1 MDIFDIFCKKIG
13 YRKFSKREK
22 ILSCILILLLTEFLF
37 YNFLIKKDLQKISEL
52 DSNNTFKEEVEDYN
66 FKGFEDF
73 SPEKLEKISKE
84 NNLDD
89 DNFSKESQSDL
100 ESLYIRGKV
109 NFKDLNN
116 IKNFTEYYGY
126 SNINLTRKDESTY
139 TYNFKVEK
147 PSKAIFYSDLKK
159 AYFKENEISSQNKKD
174 INKKK
179 AEENKNIEK
188 IKNTKD
194 TKNTKGTRKSPEVKK
209 IISRKSKT
217 RSMPKN
223 KNSNLIKGHEEIL
236 STPNKNLQLKDTET
250 KNNFDNKDL
259 ETEEYENLNYYVEDY
274 SFVTEDGVDIKFYK
288 DSALT
293 SVFVDEKNLT
303 DMVKLGLDRSCDGIS
318 MSLYFPYKS
327 CKEFGTINTYGE
339 KVPFTGEVFEG
350 QWFRVNLFQYDTSC
364 IYFIPENDKDLFF
377 FIKDVD
383 FHEEI

>member
-22 ILSCILILLLTEFLF
+22 ILSCLLILLLTEFLF

-84 NNLDD
+84 NNLDNN
-89 DNFSKESQSDL
+89 NFSKESQSDL

-109 NFKDLNN
+109 NSKDLNN

-139 TYNFKVEK
+139 TYNFKAEK
-147 PSKAIFYSDLKK
+147 PSRAIFYSDLKK
-159 AYFKENEISSQNKKD
+159 AYFEEAEVENQNKKD

-179 AEENKNIEK
+179 EEEKKNIVK
-188 IKNTKD
+188 IENTKV
-194 TKNTKGTRKSPEVKK
+194 TKNSKGTRNNTEIKK
-209 IISRKSKT
+209 ISSNISKT
-217 RSMPKN
+217 KSLSKN
-223 KNSNLIKGHEEIL
+223 KDLDYIKGHEEIL
-236 STPNKNLQLKDTET
+236 SKPNKNLLLKESED
-250 KNNFDNKDL
+250 KDNFDYKNLD
-259 ETEEYENLNYYVEDY
+259 EENENSNNYLEDY
-274 SFVTEDGVDIKFYK
+274 SFITEDGVDIKYYK

-293 SVFVDEKNLT
+293 SVFVHEKNLT
-303 DMVKLGLDRSCDGIS
+303 DMIKLGLDRSCDGIS
-318 MSLYFPYKS
+318 LSLYFPYKS
-327 CKEFGTINTYGE
+327 CKEIGTINSYGE
-339 KVPFTGEVFEG
+339 KVPFTGDIFEG
-350 QWFRVNLFQYDTSC
+350 QWFRVNLFQYDTSY
-364 IYFIPENDKDLFF
+364 IYFIPENDKDLFL
-377 FIKDVD
+377 FIKEVD

>member
-89 DNFSKESQSDL
+89 NNFSKESQSDL

-109 NFKDLNN
+109 NSKDLNN
-116 IKNFTEYYGY
+116 IKSFTDYYGY

-179 AEENKNIEK
+179 AEEKKNIEK
-188 IKNTKD
+188 IKNTNG
-194 TKNTKGTRKSPEVKK
+194 TKNTKDKRKNPEIKK
-209 IISRKSKT
+209 ISSSKSRTK
-217 RSMPKN
+217 SMPKN

-236 STPNKNLQLKDTET
+236 STPNKNLQLKETED
-250 KNNFDNKDL
+250 NNNLDYEDL
-259 ETEEYENLNYYVEDY
+259 EIEEHENLNYYVEDY

-293 SVFVDEKNLT
+293 SVFIDEKNLT
-303 DMVKLGLDRSCDGIS
+303 EMVKLGLDRSCDGIS
-318 MSLYFPYKS
+318 LSLYFPYKA
-327 CKEFGTINTYGE
+327 CKEFGTINSYGE
-339 KVPFTGEVFEG
+339 KVPFTGDIFEG
-350 QWFRVNLFQYDTSC
+350 QWFRVNLFQYDTSY

>member
-22 ILSCILILLLTEFLF
+22 ILSCLLILLLTEFLF

-139 TYNFKVEK
+139 TYNFKAEK
-147 PSKAIFYSDLKK
+147 PSRAIFYSDLKK
-159 AYFKENEISSQNKKD
+159 AYFEEAEVENQNKKD

-179 AEENKNIEK
+179 EEEKKNIVK
-188 IKNTKD
+188 IENTKV
-194 TKNTKGTRKSPEVKK
+194 TKNSKGTRNNTEIKR
-209 IISRKSKT
+209 ISSNKSKT
-217 RSMPKN
+217 KSLSKN
-223 KNSNLIKGHEEIL
+223 KDSDLIKGHEEIL
-236 STPNKNLQLKDTET
+236 SKPNKNLLLKERED
-250 KNNFDNKDL
+250 KDNFDYKNLD
-259 ETEEYENLNYYVEDY
+259 EENENSNNYLEDY
-274 SFVTEDGVDIKFYK
+274 SFITEDGVDIKYYK
-288 DSALT
+288 DSTLA
-293 SVFVDEKNLT
+293 SVFVHEKNLT
-303 DMVKLGLDRSCDGIS
+303 DMIKLGLDRSCDGIS
-318 MSLYFPYKS
+318 LSIYFPYKS
-327 CKEFGTINTYGE
+327 CKEFGTINSYGE
-339 KVPFTGEVFEG
+339 KVPFTGEFFEG
-350 QWFRVNLFQYDTSC
+350 QWFRVNLFQYDTSY
-364 IYFIPENDKDLFF
+364 IYFIPENDKDLFL
-377 FIKDVD
+377 FIKEVD

>member
-37 YNFLIKKDLQKISEL
+37 YNFLIKRDLQKISEL
-52 DSNNTFKEEVEDYN
+52 DSNNNFKEEVEDYE

-84 NNLDD
+84 NNLNA
-89 DNFSKESQSDL
+89 DNFSKESQTDL
-100 ESLYIRGKV
+100 ESLYIMGNVGSK
-109 NFKDLNN
+109 NLNN
-116 IKNFTEYYGY
+116 IKNFTDYYGY

-139 TYNFKVEK
+139 TYNFKAEK
-147 PSKAIFYSDLKK
+147 PSKAIFYNDLKK
-159 AYFKENEISSQNKKD
+159 AYFKGNEVMAQSNKN
-174 INKKK
+174 INKKE
-179 AEENKNIEK
+179 AEEKKNIEK
-188 IKNTKD
+188 IKNTNG
-194 TKNTKGTRKSPEVKK
+194 TKNTKDKRKNPEIKK
-209 IISRKSKT
+209 ISSSKSRTK
-217 RSMPKN
+217 SMPKN

-236 STPNKNLQLKDTET
+236 SAPNKNLQLKETE
-250 KNNFDNKDL
+250 DNINLDYKDL
-259 ETEEYENLNYYVEDY
+259 EIEEHENLNYYVEDY

-288 DSALT
+288 NSALT
-293 SVFVDEKNLT
+293 SVFVDEKNLAE
-303 DMVKLGLDRSCDGIS
+303 MVKLGLDRSCDGIS

-364 IYFIPENDKDLFF
+364 IYFFPENDKDLFF

>member
-22 ILSCILILLLTEFLF
+22 ILSCLLILLLTEFLF

-139 TYNFKVEK
+139 TYNFKAEK
-147 PSKAIFYSDLKK
+147 PSRAIFYSDLKK
-159 AYFKENEISSQNKKD
+159 AYFEEAEVENQNKKD

-179 AEENKNIEK
+179 EEEKKNIVK
-188 IKNTKD
+188 IENTKV
-194 TKNTKGTRKSPEVKK
+194 TKNSKGTRNNTEIKR
-209 IISRKSKT
+209 ISSNKSKT
-217 RSMPKN
+217 KSLSKN
-223 KNSNLIKGHEEIL
+223 KDSDLIKGHEEIL
-236 STPNKNLQLKDTET
+236 SKPNKNLLLKERED
-250 KNNFDNKDL
+250 KDNFDYKNLDEENENSNNYL
-259 ETEEYENLNYYVEDY
+259 ENY
-274 SFVTEDGVDIKFYK
+274 SFITEDGVDIKYYK

-293 SVFVDEKNLT
+293 SVFVHEKNLT
-303 DMVKLGLDRSCDGIS
+303 DMIKLGLDRSCDGIS
-318 MSLYFPYKS
+318 LSLYFPYKA
-327 CKEFGTINTYGE
+327 CKEFGTINSYGE
-339 KVPFTGEVFEG
+339 KVPFTGDIFEG
-350 QWFRVNLFQYDTSC
+350 QWFRVNLFQYDTSY
-364 IYFIPENDKDLFF
+364 IYFIPENDKDLFL
-377 FIKDVD
+377 FIKEVD
-383 FHEEI
+383 FDEEI

>member
-13 YRKFSKREK
+13 YRRFSKREK
-22 ILSCILILLLTEFLF
+22 ILSCLLILLLTEFLF
-37 YNFLIKKDLQKISEL
+37 YNFLIKKDIQKISEL
-52 DSNNTFKEEVEDYN
+52 DSNNNFKEEVEDYE

-84 NNLDD
+84 NNLKA

-109 NFKDLNN
+109 NSKDLNN
-116 IKNFTEYYGY
+116 IKSFTDYYGY
-126 SNINLTRKDESTY
+126 SNINFTRKDESTY
-139 TYNFKVEK
+139 TYNFKAEK
-147 PSKAIFYSDLKK
+147 PSKAIFYNDLKK
-159 AYFKENEISSQNKKD
+159 AYFKEDEIKSQSNKN
-174 INKKK
+174 INKKE
-179 AEENKNIEK
+179 AEEKKNIEK
-188 IKNTKD
+188 IKNTNG
-194 TKNTKGTRKSPEVKK
+194 TKNTKDKRKNPEIKR
-209 IISRKSKT
+209 ISSSKSRTK
-217 RSMPKN
+217 SMPKN

-236 STPNKNLQLKDTET
+236 SAPNKNLQLKETED
-250 KNNFDNKDL
+250 NNNLDYKDL
-259 ETEEYENLNYYVEDY
+259 EIEEHENLNYYVEDY

-288 DSALT
+288 NSALT
-293 SVFVDEKNLT
+293 SVFVDEKNLAE
-303 DMVKLGLDRSCDGIS
+303 MVKLGLDRSCDGVS

-377 FIKDVD
+377 FIKEVD

>member
-22 ILSCILILLLTEFLF
+22 MLSCLLILLLTEFLF

-52 DSNNTFKEEVEDYN
+52 DSNNNFKEEVEDYE

-84 NNLDD
+84 NNLNA

-109 NFKDLNN
+109 NSKDLNN
-116 IKNFTEYYGY
+116 IKSFTDYYGY

-179 AEENKNIEK
+179 AEEKKNIEK
-188 IKNTKD
+188 IKNTNG
-194 TKNTKGTRKSPEVKK
+194 TKNTKDKRKNPEIKK
-209 IISRKSKT
+209 ISSSKSRTK
-217 RSMPKN
+217 SMPKN

-236 STPNKNLQLKDTET
+236 STPNKNLQLKETED
-250 KNNFDNKDL
+250 NNNLDYEDL
-259 ETEEYENLNYYVEDY
+259 EIEEHENLNYYVEDY

-288 DSALT
+288 DSALI
-293 SVFVDEKNLT
+293 SVFIDEKNLT
-303 DMVKLGLDRSCDGIS
+303 EMVKLGLDRSCDGIS

>member
-89 DNFSKESQSDL
+89 NNFSKESQSDL

-109 NFKDLNN
+109 NSKDLNN

-139 TYNFKVEK
+139 TYNFKAEK
-147 PSKAIFYSDLKK
+147 PSRAIFYSDLKK
-159 AYFKENEISSQNKKD
+159 AYFEEAEVENKNNKD

-179 AEENKNIEK
+179 EEEKKNIVK
-188 IKNTKD
+188 IENTK
-194 TKNTKGTRKSPEVKK
+194 VKK
-209 IISRKSKT
+209 NSKGIRNNTEIKKISSNKSKT
-217 RSMPKN
+217 KSLSKN
-223 KNSNLIKGHEEIL
+223 KDSDLIKGHEEFL
-236 STPNKNLQLKDTET
+236 SKPNKNLLLKESED
-250 KNNFDNKDL
+250 KDNFDYKNLD
-259 ETEEYENLNYYVEDY
+259 EENENSNNYLEDY
-274 SFVTEDGVDIKFYK
+274 SFITEDGVDIKYYK

-293 SVFVDEKNLT
+293 SVFVHEKNLT
-303 DMVKLGLDRSCDGIS
+303 NMIKLGLDRSCDGIS
-318 MSLYFPYKS
+318 LSLYFPYKA
-327 CKEFGTINTYGE
+327 CKEFGTINSYGE
-339 KVPFTGEVFEG
+339 KVPFTGDIFEG
-350 QWFRVNLFQYDTSC
+350 QWFRVNLFQYDTSY
-364 IYFIPENDKDLFF
+364 IYFIPENDKDLFL
-377 FIKDVD
+377 FIKEVD

>member
-52 DSNNTFKEEVEDYN
+52 DSNSNLKEEVEDY
-66 FKGFEDF
+66 KYRGFEDF

-84 NNLDD
+84 NNLNA

-109 NFKDLNN
+109 NSKDLNN
-116 IKNFTEYYGY
+116 IKSFTDYYGY

-179 AEENKNIEK
+179 AEEKKNIEK
-188 IKNTKD
+188 IKNTNG
-194 TKNTKGTRKSPEVKK
+194 TKNTKDKRKNPEIKK
-209 IISRKSKT
+209 ISSSKSRTK
-217 RSMPKN
+217 SMPKN

-236 STPNKNLQLKDTET
+236 STPNKNLQLKETED
-250 KNNFDNKDL
+250 NNNLDYEDL
-259 ETEEYENLNYYVEDY
+259 EIEEHENLNYYVEDY

-288 DSALT
+288 DSALI
-293 SVFVDEKNLT
+293 SVFIDEKNLT
-303 DMVKLGLDRSCDGIS
+303 EMVKLGLDRSCDGIS

>member
-13 YRKFSKREK
+13 YRRFSKREK
-22 ILSCILILLLTEFLF
+22 ILSCLLILLLTEFLF

-52 DSNNTFKEEVEDYN
+52 DSNNNFKEEVEDYE

-84 NNLDD
+84 NNLNA

-100 ESLYIRGKV
+100 ESLYIMGNVGSK
-109 NFKDLNN
+109 NLNN
-116 IKNFTEYYGY
+116 IKNFTDYYGY

-179 AEENKNIEK
+179 AEEKKNIEK
-188 IKNTKD
+188 IKNTNG
-194 TKNTKGTRKSPEVKK
+194 TKNTKDKRKNPEIKR
-209 IISRKSKT
+209 IISSKSRTK
-217 RSMPKN
+217 SMLKN

-236 STPNKNLQLKDTET
+236 STPNKNLQLKETED
-250 KNNFDNKDL
+250 NNNLDYKDL
-259 ETEEYENLNYYVEDY
+259 EIEEHENLNYYVEDC

-293 SVFVDEKNLT
+293 SVFVDEKNLAE
-303 DMVKLGLDRSCDGIS
+303 MVKLGLDRSCDGIS

-364 IYFIPENDKDLFF
+364 IYFIPENDKNLFF

>member
-22 ILSCILILLLTEFLF
+22 ILSCLLILLLTEFLF

-89 DNFSKESQSDL
+89 NNFSKESQSDL

-109 NFKDLNN
+109 NSKDLNN

-139 TYNFKVEK
+139 TYNFKAEK
-147 PSKAIFYSDLKK
+147 PSRAIFYSDLKK
-159 AYFKENEISSQNKKD
+159 AYFEEAEVENQNKKD

-179 AEENKNIEK
+179 EEEKKNIVK
-188 IKNTKD
+188 IENTKV
-194 TKNTKGTRKSPEVKK
+194 TKNSKGTRNNTEIKR
-209 IISRKSKT
+209 ISSNKSKT
-217 RSMPKN
+217 KALSKN
-223 KNSNLIKGHEEIL
+223 KDSDLIKGHEEFL
-236 STPNKNLQLKDTET
+236 SKPNKNLLLKESED
-250 KNNFDNKDL
+250 KDNFDYKNLD
-259 ETEEYENLNYYVEDY
+259 EERYENSNNYLEDY
-274 SFVTEDGVDIKFYK
+274 SFITEDGVDIKYYK
-288 DSALT
+288 DSALA
-293 SVFVDEKNLT
+293 SVFVHEKNLT
-303 DMVKLGLDRSCDGIS
+303 DMIKLGLDRSCDGIS
-318 MSLYFPYKS
+318 LSLYFPYKA
-327 CKEFGTINTYGE
+327 CKEFGTINSYGE
-339 KVPFTGEVFEG
+339 KVPFTGDIFEG
-350 QWFRVNLFQYDTSC
+350 QWFRVNLFQYDTSY
-364 IYFIPENDKDLFF
+364 IYFIPENDKDLFL
-377 FIKDVD
+377 FIKEVD

>member
-89 DNFSKESQSDL
+89 NNFSKESQSDL

-139 TYNFKVEK
+139 TYNFKAEK
-147 PSKAIFYSDLKK
+147 PSRAIFYSDLKK
-159 AYFKENEISSQNKKD
+159 AYFEEAEVENQNKKD

-179 AEENKNIEK
+179 EEEKKNIVK
-188 IKNTKD
+188 IENTKV
-194 TKNTKGTRKSPEVKK
+194 TKNSKGTRNNTEIKR
-209 IISRKSKT
+209 ISSNKSKT
-217 RSMPKN
+217 KSLSKN

-236 STPNKNLQLKDTET
+236 STPNKNLQLKETED
-250 KNNFDNKDL
+250 NNNLDYEDL
-259 ETEEYENLNYYVEDY
+259 EIEEHENLNYYVEDY

-293 SVFVDEKNLT
+293 SVFIDEKNLT
-303 DMVKLGLDRSCDGIS
+303 EMVKLGLDRSCDGIS

>member
-22 ILSCILILLLTEFLF
+22 MLSCLLILLLTEFLF

-52 DSNNTFKEEVEDYN
+52 DSNNNFKEEVEDYE

-84 NNLDD
+84 NNLNA

-109 NFKDLNN
+109 NSKDLNN
-116 IKNFTEYYGY
+116 IKSFTDYYGY

-179 AEENKNIEK
+179 AEEKKNIEK
-188 IKNTKD
+188 IKNTNG
-194 TKNTKGTRKSPEVKK
+194 TKNNKDKRKNPEIKK
-209 IISRKSKT
+209 ISSSKSRTK
-217 RSMPKN
+217 SMPKN

-236 STPNKNLQLKDTET
+236 STPNKNLQLKETED
-250 KNNFDNKDL
+250 NNNLDYEDL
-259 ETEEYENLNYYVEDY
+259 EIEEHENLNYYVEDY

-293 SVFVDEKNLT
+293 SVFIDEKNLT
-303 DMVKLGLDRSCDGIS
+303 EMVKLGLDRSCDGIS

>member
-89 DNFSKESQSDL
+89 NNFSKESQSDL

-109 NFKDLNN
+109 NSKDLNN

-139 TYNFKVEK
+139 TYNFKAEK
-147 PSKAIFYSDLKK
+147 PSRAIFYSDLKK
-159 AYFKENEISSQNKKD
+159 AYFEEAEVENQNNKD
-174 INKKK
+174 INKNK
-179 AEENKNIEK
+179 EEEKKNIVK
-188 IKNTKD
+188 IENTKV
-194 TKNTKGTRKSPEVKK
+194 TKNSKGTINKTEIKK
-209 IISRKSKT
+209 ISSNKSKT
-217 RSMPKN
+217 KSLSKN
-223 KNSNLIKGHEEIL
+223 KDSDLIKGHEEFL
-236 STPNKNLQLKDTET
+236 SKPNKNLLLKESED
-250 KNNFDNKDL
+250 KDNFDYKNLD
-259 ETEEYENLNYYVEDY
+259 EENENSNYYLEDY
-274 SFVTEDGVDIKFYK
+274 SFITEDGVDIKYYK
-288 DSALT
+288 DSTLA
-293 SVFVDEKNLT
+293 SVFVHEKNLT
-303 DMVKLGLDRSCDGIS
+303 DMIKLGLDRSCDGIS
-318 MSLYFPYKS
+318 LSLYFPYKS
-327 CKEFGTINTYGE
+327 CKEFGTINSYGE
-339 KVPFTGEVFEG
+339 KVPFTGDIFEG
-350 QWFRVNLFQYDTSC
+350 QWFRVNLFQYDTSY
-364 IYFIPENDKDLFF
+364 IYFIPENDKDLFL
-377 FIKDVD
+377 FIKEVD

>member
-22 ILSCILILLLTEFLF
+22 ILSCLLILLLTEFLF

-139 TYNFKVEK
+139 TYNFKAEK
-147 PSKAIFYSDLKK
+147 PSRAIFYSDLKK
-159 AYFKENEISSQNKKD
+159 AYFEEAEVENQNKKD

-179 AEENKNIEK
+179 EEEKKNIVK
-188 IKNTKD
+188 IENTKV
-194 TKNTKGTRKSPEVKK
+194 TKNSKGTRNNTEIKR
-209 IISRKSKT
+209 ISSNKSKT
-217 RSMPKN
+217 KSLSKN
-223 KNSNLIKGHEEIL
+223 KDSDIIKGHEEIL
-236 STPNKNLQLKDTET
+236 SKPNKNLLLKERED
-250 KNNFDNKDL
+250 KDNFDYKNLD
-259 ETEEYENLNYYVEDY
+259 EEGYENSNNYLEDY
-274 SFVTEDGVDIKFYK
+274 SFITEDGVDIKYYK
-288 DSALT
+288 DSTLA
-293 SVFVDEKNLT
+293 SVYVHEKNLT
-303 DMVKLGLDRSCDGIS
+303 DMIKLGLDRSCDGIS
-318 MSLYFPYKS
+318 LSLYFPYKS
-327 CKEFGTINTYGE
+327 CKEIGTINRYGE
-339 KVPFTGEVFEG
+339 KVPFTGDIFEG
-350 QWFRVNLFQYDTSC
+350 QWFRVNLFQYDTSY
-364 IYFIPENDKDLFF
+364 IYFIPENDKDLFL
-377 FIKDVD
+377 FIKEVD

>member
-89 DNFSKESQSDL
+89 NNFSKESQSDL

-109 NFKDLNN
+109 NSKDLNN

-139 TYNFKVEK
+139 TYNFKAEK
-147 PSKAIFYSDLKK
+147 PSRAIFYSDLKK
-159 AYFKENEISSQNKKD
+159 AYFEEAEVENQNKKD

-179 AEENKNIEK
+179 EEEKKNIVK
-188 IKNTKD
+188 IENTKV
-194 TKNTKGTRKSPEVKK
+194 TKNSKGTRNNTEIKR
-209 IISRKSKT
+209 ISSNKSKT
-217 RSMPKN
+217 KSMSKN
-223 KNSNLIKGHEEIL
+223 KDLDYIKGHEEIL
-236 STPNKNLQLKDTET
+236 SKPNKNLLLKETEY
-250 KNNFDNKDL
+250 KDNFDYKNLD
-259 ETEEYENLNYYVEDY
+259 EENENSNYYLEDY
-274 SFVTEDGVDIKFYK
+274 SFITEDGVDIKYYK

-293 SVFVDEKNLT
+293 SVFVHEKNLT
-303 DMVKLGLDRSCDGIS
+303 DMIKLGLDRSCDGIS
-318 MSLYFPYKS
+318 LSLYFPYKA
-327 CKEFGTINTYGE
+327 CKEFGTINSYGE
-339 KVPFTGEVFEG
+339 KVPFTGDIFEG
-350 QWFRVNLFQYDTSC
+350 QWFRVNLFQYDTSY
-364 IYFIPENDKDLFF
+364 IYFIPENDKDLFL
-377 FIKDVD
+377 FIKEVD

>member
-22 ILSCILILLLTEFLF
+22 MLSCLLILLLTEFLF

-52 DSNNTFKEEVEDYN
+52 DSNNNFKEEVEDYE

-84 NNLDD
+84 NNLNA

-109 NFKDLNN
+109 NSKDLNN
-116 IKNFTEYYGY
+116 IKSFTDYYGY

-179 AEENKNIEK
+179 AEEKKNIEK
-188 IKNTKD
+188 IKNTNG
-194 TKNTKGTRKSPEVKK
+194 TKNTKDKRKNPEIKK
-209 IISRKSKT
+209 ISSSKSRTK
-217 RSMPKN
+217 SMPKN

-236 STPNKNLQLKDTET
+236 STPNKNLQLKETED
-250 KNNFDNKDL
+250 NNNLDYEDL
-259 ETEEYENLNYYVEDY
+259 EIEEHENLNYYVEDY

-293 SVFVDEKNLT
+293 SVFIDEKNLT
-303 DMVKLGLDRSCDGIS
+303 EMVKLGLDRSCDGIS